1 MRYPSACRKV
11 SLRVSGPYSVA
22 CKFVA
27 ICCLLACG
35 LSIAA
40 EYSPPVGKEYPQ
52 RVYFGDTHLH
62 TRNSADAYSLGNM
75 NLTPADAFR
84 FARGQEVIAHNGM
97 RVKLRRPLDFLVV
110 SDHAEYLGGY
120 YRFNVNDP
128 LVRNTE
134 TGRLWQQSVAAGDS
148 TRMMAAFTGSIND
161 PPNNPPFPE
170 DVRRKIWT
178 DVAMTADEHDD
189 PGQFSAFIGYE
200 WTSMVNGNNL
210 HRVMIFKDG
219 ADKVS
224 QWPPFSAQDSIDAR
238 DLWAALADFEA
249 KTGGEVLAIGHN
261 GNLSN
266 GVMYGEKMLD
276 GKPLDRAYA
285 RMSNRWEPLFE
296 VSQVKG
302 DSESHPKL
310 SPGDEFADFENWD
323 TFNISNTQKKEDW
336 MLQYE
341 YARGVLK
348 HGLQKETQLGIN
360 PFKFGLVGS
369 TDGHNSITTM
379 EEDNFFGKF
388 PESEP
393 MENRFTSRMAR
404 QLDPN
409 WKLVA
414 SGYAAVWAA
423 DNTRAALFEAMQ
435 RREVYA
441 TTGSRMEVRFFG
453 GFDYHASDLVD
464 PSWLDTAYGKG
475 VPMGGDLTAA
485 PANKAPSFLVVAAK
499 DPDGANLDRAQI
511 IKGWLDTSGELQEKV
526 YDVDWSGDRVP
537 DPQTGKLPAVGSTVD
552 VDKATYTNSIGAG
565 DLAAVWTDTDFDA
578 RERAFYYARVLEIP
592 RPRWSTVDAAF
603 FGTQLPPE
611 IPRTVQDRAY
621 TSPIWYTPS
630 P

>member
-1 MRYPSACRKV
+1 MRILAVR
-11 SLRVSGPYSVA
+11 SGAWKTTAV
-22 CKFVA
+22 CWILV
-27 ICCLLACG
+27 LACSTA
-35 LSIAA
+35 LAT
-40 EYSPPVGKEYPQ
+40 EYSAPVGKDYPQ

-110 SDHAEYLGGY
+110 SDHSEYLGGY

-134 TGRLWQQSVAAGDS
+134 TGRQWLQFLTEGNPAK
-148 TRMMAAFTGSIND
+148 MMAAFTGSIND
-161 PPNNPPFPE
+161 PKNNPPFPE

-189 PGQFSAFIGYE
+189 PGQFTAFIGYE
-200 WTSMVNGNNL
+200 WTSMISGNNL
-210 HRVMIFKDG
+210 HRVMIYKDG
-219 ADKVS
+219 ADKVA
-224 QWPPFSAQDSIDAR
+224 QHVPFSAQDSIDAR
-238 DLWAALADFEA
+238 DLWAALADYETR
-249 KTGGEVLAIGHN
+249 TGGEVMAIGHN

-266 GVMYGEKMLD
+266 GIMYGEKMLD

-285 RMSNRWEPLFE
+285 EMSSRWEPLFE
-296 VSQVKG
+296 VTQVKG

-310 SPGDEFADFENWD
+310 SPSDEFAEFENWD

-348 HGLQKETQLGIN
+348 HGLRKEAQLGVN
-360 PFKFGLVGS
+360 PFKFGLIGS
-369 TDGHNSITTM
+369 TDGHNSITTS

-393 MENRFTSRMAR
+393 MADRFSTKMAR

-414 SGYAAVWAA
+414 SGYGAVWAT

-453 GFDYHASDLVD
+453 GFDYRADDLFS
-464 PSWLDTAYGKG
+464 PSWLDIAYGKG

-485 PANKAPSFLVVAAK
+485 PKDRAPSFMVVAAK

-511 IKGWLDTSGELQEKV
+511 IKGWLDANGELQEKV
-526 YDVDWSGDRVP
+526 YDVDWSGDRVI
-537 DPQTGKLPAVGSTVD
+537 DPKTGKLPAVGSTVD
-552 VDKATYTNSIGAG
+552 VDKATYTNAIGAG
-565 DLAAVWTDTDFDA
+565 DLAAVWTDPDFDA
-578 RERAFYYARVLEIP
+578 QERAFYYARVLEIP

-603 FGTQLPPE
+603 FGTELPPE
-611 IPRTVQDRAY
+611 IPRAVQDRAY
-621 TSPIWYTPS
+621 TSPIWYTP
-630 P
+630 

>member
-1 MRYPSACRKV
+1 M
-11 SLRVSGPYSVA
+11 G
-22 CKFVA
+22 
-27 ICCLLACG
+27 ICWLLALACG
-35 LSIAA
+35 TAAAA

-75 NLTPADAFR
+75 NLTPDDAFR

-134 TGRLWQQSVAAGDS
+134 TGRQWQQFLAQGNS

-161 PPNNPPFPE
+161 PANNPAFPE

-189 PGQFSAFIGYE
+189 PGSFTAFIGYE

-210 HRVMIFKDG
+210 HRVVIYKDG
-219 ADKVS
+219 ADKVA

-238 DLWAALADFEA
+238 DLWASLADYEV
-249 KTGGEVLAIGHN
+249 KMDGEVLAIGHN

-266 GVMYGEKMLD
+266 GVMYGEKTLD
-276 GKPLDRAYA
+276 GEPLDRAYA
-285 RMSNRWEPLFE
+285 KMSNRWEPLFE

-310 SPGDEFADFENWD
+310 SPSDEFADFENWD
-323 TFNISNTQKKEDW
+323 TFNISNTRKKEDW

-348 HGLQKETQLGIN
+348 HGLRKEAQLGVN
-360 PFKFGLVGS
+360 PFKFGLIGS
-369 TDGHNSITTM
+369 TDGHNSISTA

-393 MENRFTSRMAR
+393 MADRLTTRLAR

-453 GFDYHASDLVD
+453 GFGYHADDLVD
-464 PSWLDTAYGKG
+464 PSWLDIAYGKG

-485 PANKAPSFLVVAAK
+485 PANQAPSFMVVAAK
-499 DPDGANLDRAQI
+499 DPEGANLDRIQI
-511 IKGWLDTSGELQEKV
+511 IKGWLDAKGELQEKV
-526 YDVDWSGDRVP
+526 YDVDWSGDRVI
-537 DPQTGKLPAVGSTVD
+537 DPQTGKLPPVGSTVD
-552 VDKATYTNSIGAG
+552 VDKATYTNAIGTG
-565 DLAAVWTDTDFDA
+565 DLAAVWTDPDFDA

-611 IPRTVQDRAY
+611 IPRSVQDRAY
-621 TSPIWYTPS
+621 TSPIWYTP
-630 P
+630 

>member
-1 MRYPSACRKV
+1 MGTPDAVAHALKA
-11 SLRVSGPYSVA
+11 SG
-22 CKFVA
+22 FFW
-27 ICCLLACG
+27 LLAFACG
-35 LSIAA
+35 TTLAA
-40 EYSPPVGKEYPQ
+40 EYSPPVGRDYPQ
-52 RVYFGDTHLH
+52 RVFFGDTHLH

-84 FARGQEVIAHNGM
+84 FARGQEVVAHTGM

-110 SDHAEYLGGY
+110 SDHSEYLGGY

-134 TGRLWQQSVAAGDS
+134 TGKQWEQFVAAGNPAK
-148 TRMMAAFTGSIND
+148 MMAAFTGSIND
-161 PPNNPPFPE
+161 PKNNPPFPE

-189 PGQFSAFIGYE
+189 PGQFTAFIGYE
-200 WTSMVNGNNL
+200 WTSMINGNNL
-210 HRVMIFKDG
+210 HRVVIYKDG
-219 ADKVS
+219 ADKAA
-224 QWPPFSAQDSIDAR
+224 QQPPFSAQDSIDAR
-238 DLWAALADFEA
+238 NLWSALADYEA
-249 KTGGEVLAIGHN
+249 KTGGEVMAIGHN

-266 GVMYGEKMLD
+266 GIMYGEKMLD

-285 RMSNRWEPLFE
+285 EMSSRWEPLFE
-296 VSQVKG
+296 VTQVKG

-310 SPGDEFADFENWD
+310 SPSDEFADFENWD

-348 HGLQKETQLGIN
+348 HGLRKEAQLGVN
-360 PFKFGLVGS
+360 PFKFGLIGS
-369 TDGHNSITTM
+369 TDGHNSISTA

-393 MENRFTSRMAR
+393 MENRFTTKMAR

-414 SGYAAVWAA
+414 SGYAAVWATE
-423 DNTRAALFEAMQ
+423 NTRAALFEAMQ

-453 GFDYHASDLVD
+453 GFDYRAEDLVN
-464 PSWLDTAYGKG
+464 PSWLDTAYSKG
-475 VPMGGDLTAA
+475 VPMGSDLTAA
-485 PANKAPSFLVVAAK
+485 PKGRAPSFMVVAAK

-511 IKGWLDTSGELQEKV
+511 IKGWLDAKGELQEKV
-526 YDVDWSGDRVP
+526 YDIAWSGGRVI
-537 DPQTGKLPAVGSTVD
+537 DPATGKLPAVGSTVD
-552 VDKATYTNSIGAG
+552 IDKATYTNAIGSG
-565 DLAAVWTDTDFDA
+565 DLAAVWTDPDFEA
-578 RERAFYYARVLEIP
+578 QERAFYYARVLEIP

-603 FGTQLPPE
+603 FGTDVPPE
-611 IPRTVQDRAY
+611 TPRTIQDRAY
-621 TSPIWYTPS
+621 TSPIWYTP
-630 P
+630 